1 MQSREHYEQ
10 FLETTLNQWSEKID
24 DLQTKAEN
32 EGIIG
37 HFEELDVLRKKK
49 QEALMRFGELRASG
63 ESWQEIS
70 KELDENLDDLKAAFE
85 QAESAIR

>member
-1 MQSREHYEQ
+1 MQSREQYEQ

-24 DLQTKAEN
+24 DLQTRAEN

-49 QEALMRFGELRASG
+49 QEALMRFGQLRESG
-63 ESWQEIS
+63 ENWQELS
-70 KELDENLDDLKAAFE
+70 TEMDETLSDLKAAFE
-85 QAESAIR
+85 QAESTIR

>member
-1 MQSREHYEQ
+1 MQSKEQYEQ

-24 DLQTKAEN
+24 DLQTRAEN

-49 QEALMRFGELRASG
+49 QEALMRFGQLRESG
-63 ESWQEIS
+63 ENWQEHS
-70 KELDENLDDLKAAFE
+70 TEMDETLNDLKAAFE
-85 QAESAIR
+85 QAESTIR